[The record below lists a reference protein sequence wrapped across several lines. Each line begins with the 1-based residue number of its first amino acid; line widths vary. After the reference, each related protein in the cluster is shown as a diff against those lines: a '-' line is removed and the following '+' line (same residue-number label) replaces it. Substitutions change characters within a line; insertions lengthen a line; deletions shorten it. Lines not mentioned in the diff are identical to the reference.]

1 MRLTLTIVASIAI
14 VGCSASTTVQPP
26 TVPVPTVTI
35 APTTTSTTTTTTT
48 TLAPTTTT
56 TLVPADAKCAELAP
70 IASAAGW
77 PQELLIDVLEEA
89 WSESRCLNIIGSV
102 HGQPAHKNW
111 NGWDWGPM
119 QINKVWLDDIE
130 NKYGDWRVVADPY
143 YNFAWAWEM
152 YIWFDAHRGCG
163 FDPWTRPCK

>member
-14 VGCSASTTVQPP
+14 VGCSTSTTVQPP

-102 HGQPAHKNW
+102 HGQPAHKNF

-119 QINKVWLDDIE
+119 QINKVWHDDIE

-152 YIWFDAHRGCG
+152 YIWHDHHKGCG
-163 FDPWTRPCK
+163 FKPWSRPCK